1 MIDNFSIYGGLIA
14 SIALLMLGIVLFR
27 LEKGE
32 SKNEISQSALDEQL
46 NASLETIR
54 QSITLFHLKK

>member
-27 LEKGE
+27 LEKGD

-54 QSITLFHLKK
+54 QSITLFHFKK

>member
-27 LEKGE
+27 LKKGGN
-32 SKNEISQSALDEQL
+32 KNEISQSALDEQL

-54 QSITLFHLKK
+54 QSITLFPLKK